1 MKYYRIEYD
10 GYTEGEYESP
20 DAAIKDFIELA
31 QKDFGSDM
39 NITVKR
45 FNEKTNQ
52 WEDV

>member
-10 GYTEGEYESP
+10 GYSEGEYESL
-20 DAAIKDFIELA
+20 DAAIKDFIERT
-31 QKDFGSDM
+31 QEDFDDGV

-45 FNEKTNQ
+45 FNEETNQ